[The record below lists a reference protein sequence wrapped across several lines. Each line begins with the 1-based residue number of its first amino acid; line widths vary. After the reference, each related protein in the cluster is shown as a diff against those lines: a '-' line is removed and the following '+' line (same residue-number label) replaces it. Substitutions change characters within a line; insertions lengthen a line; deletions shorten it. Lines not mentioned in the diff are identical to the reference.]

1 LPCIWLDWCFA
12 QQMGLDFRERGRWLA
27 RNVLPH
33 EPLIRARLRPIYV
46 QDLDIDDVIQEMYA
60 RILSV
65 AALET
70 IRYPLQYAILTAK
83 SIIIDHIRHSK
94 VVSIISSGSLEQLNI
109 AFPEVNAEE
118 RMEFQEEIQ
127 DIANALAQL
136 PTACRE
142 TLILR
147 RIEGLSQRET
157 AQRLKISEKTVEKH
171 MARAVW
177 MLIKLFGHGGKSK
190 VGTSRNNVEAGSK
203 DENFKPGD

>member
-1 LPCIWLDWCFA
+1 
-12 QQMGLDFRERGRWLA
+12 MVVDFRERGRWLA

-33 EPLIRARLRPIYV
+33 EPLIRARLRQLRV
-46 QDLDIDDVIQEMYA
+46 QDLDIDDVVQEMYA

-65 AALET
+65 SSLET
-70 IRYPLQYAILTAK
+70 IRYPRQYAIQTAK

-109 AFPEVNAEE
+109 AVPEVSTEE
-118 RMEFQEEIQ
+118 RMVFQEEIQ

-147 RIEGLSQRET
+147 RIEGLSQKET
-157 AQRLKISEKTVEKH
+157 AQRLNISEKSVEKH
-171 MARAVW
+171 MARGVW
-177 MLIKLFGHGGKSK
+177 MLVKIFGHGGKSK
-190 VGTSRNNVEAGSK
+190 GRTSSL
-203 DENFKPGD
+203 DEEVCSNDEIIKPGD